1 MATATDS
8 TVEFAQPTVS
18 GADPRASDRTR
29 PSDATRARDER
40 EPKAEREHEAERV
53 RHGEDVVPQADP
65 FMPDVDTLPDPADG
79 PLHGAGSLEVAAEM
93 DYPEHERTYSLFLS
107 VTKWGILVVVSL
119 LIAMAIGFYGGG
131 GLLGGG
137 IAFLALLGASAILF

>member
-29 PSDATRARDER
+29 PSDTARTLDGR
-40 EPKAEREHEAERV
+40 DTEREHEAERV